1 MALFIAR
8 NPKESNLL
16 ESARKKKA
24 PMDFEKQLAEDL
36 CKNWSCVFEFGPKA
50 LAKIWSSSLEL
61 PGFSEV

>member
-1 MALFIAR
+1 MHLLMALFIAR
-8 NPKESNLL
+8 NSKESNLL

-50 LAKIWSSSLEL
+50 LAKN
-61 PGFSEV
+61 